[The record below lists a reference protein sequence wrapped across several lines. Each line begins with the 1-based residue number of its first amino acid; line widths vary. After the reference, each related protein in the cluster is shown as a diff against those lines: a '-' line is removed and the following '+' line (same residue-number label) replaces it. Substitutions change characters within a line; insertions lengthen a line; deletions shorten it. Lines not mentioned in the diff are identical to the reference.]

1 MIAELTA
8 DDREVEELFANVWVE
23 FVGHRKRNRR
33 SIECRP
39 SEGSGP

>member
-8 DDREVEELFANVWVE
+8 DDREAEEPFAKVWVE
-23 FVGHRKRNRR
+23 PVSHRRNRR